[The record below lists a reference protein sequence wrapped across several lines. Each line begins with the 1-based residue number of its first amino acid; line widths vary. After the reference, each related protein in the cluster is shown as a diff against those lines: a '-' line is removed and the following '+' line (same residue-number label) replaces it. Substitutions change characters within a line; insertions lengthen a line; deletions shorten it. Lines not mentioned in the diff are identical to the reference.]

1 MLACVSFA
9 VHGELH
15 AFGYTGRYLD
25 RYYFFAIDDTF
36 ARTLFTFILDDFT
49 FAAAGRAGGT
59 CLHGAQNGLLVAN
72 DGAGT
77 FTGRT
82 GFASSIA
89 FGTGAVAVG
98 TGDVL
103 FQFEFLFYTSRYF
116 FQVELHL
123 DAEVGTT
130 ETTLL
135 GATSSAKT
143 TETAKASSVSAEDV
157 AEHGEDI
164 VHGHATTESAEGA
177 SVACRTA
184 HACKAELVVAG
195 AFVGIAQHVIGF
207 RCFLEFLFRF
217 LVARVLVGVILD
229 GFLAV
234 GFLYLVGRC
243 VLVYSQYLVVISFF
257 HNSTC
262 LLILRLPLWHDGLPC
277 RLMYIQAG
285 HSPGFCLS
293 VLLPERG

>member
-1 MLACVSFA
+1 M
-9 VHGELH
+9 H

-157 AEHGEDI
+157 AEM
-164 VHGHATTESAEGA
+164 VAYAEQTLRALGYKPYYLYRQKYM
-177 SVACRTA
+177 SGSF
-184 HACKAELVVAG
+184 EN
-195 AFVGIAQHVIGF
+195 VGWS
-207 RCFLEFLFRF
+207 RDN
-217 LVARVLVGVILD
+217 LD
-229 GFLAV
+229 
-234 GFLYLVGRC
+234 C
-243 VLVYSQYLVVISFF
+243 
-257 HNSTC
+257 
-262 LLILRLPLWHDGLPC
+262 P
-277 RLMYIQAG
+277 
-285 HSPGFCLS
+285 
-293 VLLPERG
+293 